1 MRLGDILQASDD
13 LSHAVN
19 SYQKIVDGRMISGEM
34 ERPQQ
39 QQAAVSRGTF
49 VCRSIL
55 MKLGWKCM
63 REQNHEIVVDGET
76 PASHAGSDPGSLLAE
91 KNQTFIDFFF
101 SLPCAVLSVKP
112 LEEHAPAMQQEQL
125 WCKLMQPV
133 NILVCSS
140 SKEFVLNISVCEVG
154 ACVLVRL
161 WCG

>member
-76 PASHAGSDPGSLLAE
+76 PASHAGSDPGSMLAE
-91 KNQTFIDFFF
+91 KNKLLLIFFF
-101 SLPCAVLSVKP
+101 LS
-112 LEEHAPAMQQEQL
+112 
-125 WCKLMQPV
+125 PV
-133 NILVCSS
+133 PSS
-140 SKEFVLNISVCEVG
+140 Q
-154 ACVLVRL
+154 
-161 WCG
+161 